1 MVITATY
8 EAAKANY
15 RRDLSNGLVL
25 RWSTAADTAKIAQLV
40 GLVFRD
46 KEDDPLNKGLI
57 SEVTELMSDKNPLM
71 GSGDYGLVED
81 TSKEGSPVVA
91 CTCLWQNHWEYEGI
105 PFLMGQPEIV
115 ATHPDYRN
123 RGLIRA
129 LFEMVHARSEAR
141 GDMVQAI
148 TGIPHFYRQF
158 GYEYVLDL
166 DGRRVVYTSQIPEA
180 KEGEAEAYTLRSAT
194 AEDVATIQDIYS
206 SGRRKFGV
214 VTSDVPPSYWL
225 YETQRVGDETQRF
238 PRLQMIVD
246 AAGQAKGFTLVASG
260 RGDKGTNFGVF
271 MLEVLPGMNLRAM
284 MPSLLRELHQYGTQ
298 VPVRRT
304 IQGGSLTQISFRLG
318 RTHPVYEA
326 LGSLASFFEAP
337 YAWYVRVKDV
347 PKFIK
352 HIAPVLERR
361 LERSVVA
368 DYTGELKIDQYRGGL
383 RMVFEHGKLK
393 TAEPWRVPLYDS
405 NAGAGCP
412 SLVFLQ
418 LLFCHRSL
426 DELRHMFP
434 DVWAEG
440 DAEAVLKALF
450 PAQISAPLPL

>member
-1 MVITATY
+1 MV
-8 EAAKANY
+8 
-15 RRDLSNGLVL
+15 
-25 RWSTAADTAKIAQLV
+25 
-40 GLVFRD
+40 
-46 KEDDPLNKGLI
+46 
-57 SEVTELMSDKNPLM
+57 SEITELMSDKNPLM
-71 GSGDYGLVED
+71 GSGDYGLIED

-105 PFLMGQPEIV
+105 PFEMGQPEIV

-166 DGRRVVYTSQIPEA
+166 EGRRVVYTSQIP
-180 KEGEAEAYTLRSAT
+180 KVQEGEAEAYTLRSAT
-194 AEDVATIQDIYS
+194 AEDVATIQHIYS
-206 SGRRKFGV
+206 SGRRKRGV
-214 VTSDVPPSYWL
+214 VASNVPDSYWL

-238 PRLQMIVD
+238 PRLQLIVD
-246 AAGQAKGFTLVASG
+246 ATGKANGYAFVSSG
-260 RGDKGTNFGVF
+260 RGDKGANFSVF
-271 MLEVLPGMNLRAM
+271 TLDVLPGVNVRAM
-284 MPSLLRELHQYGTQ
+284 VPSLLRELQKYGSQTPIRRMKEG
-298 VPVRRT
+298 VPL
-304 IQGGSLTQISFRLG
+304 SQISFILG
-318 RTHPVYEA
+318 RAHPVYEA
-326 LGSLASFFEAP
+326 LGNLASFYEAP
-337 YAWYVRVKDV
+337 YAWYVRVRDV
-347 PKFIK
+347 PEFIK

-368 DYTGELKIDQYRGGL
+368 DYTGELKIDLYRGGL
-383 RMVFEHGKLK
+383 RLVFEHGKLQ
-393 TAEPWRVPLYDS
+393 TAEPWRVPVYDS
-405 NAGAGCP
+405 NAGAGFP
-412 SLVFLQ
+412 ALVFLQ

-426 DELRHMFP
+426 EELRHMFP

-440 DAEAVLKALF
+440 DAELVLKALF

>member
-1 MVITATY
+1 MITTSKH
-8 EAAKANY
+8 EAAGANY
-15 RRDLSNGLVL
+15 RRNLGNGLIL
-25 RWSTAADTAKIAQLV
+25 RWSTAADTANIAHLA

-46 KEDDPLNKGLI
+46 KESDPLNEGMV
-57 SEVTELMSDKNPLM
+57 SEVTELMSGKNPLM
-71 GSGDYGLVED
+71 GSGDYGLIED

-105 PFLMGQPEIV
+105 PFEMGQPEIV

-123 RGLIRA
+123 KGLIRA

-166 DGRRVVYTSQIPEA
+166 DGKRVVYTFRIPQA
-180 KEGEAEAYTLRSAT
+180 KEGEAEAYTLRNAT
-194 AEDVATIQDIYS
+194 ADDVATIQHIYS
-206 SGRRKFGV
+206 YRRKTGV
-214 VTSDVPPSYWL
+214 VVSNIPDSYWL
-225 YETQRVGDETQRF
+225 YEAQRVSDETQRF

-246 AAGQAKGFTLVASG
+246 ATGKAQGYAFVASG
-260 RGDKGTNFGVF
+260 RGDKGANFAVF
-271 MLEVLPGMNLRAM
+271 ALDVLPEVNLRGM
-284 MPSLLRELHQYGTQ
+284 MPSLLRELQKYGSQ
-298 VPVRRT
+298 VPVRKT
-304 IQGGSLTQISFRLG
+304 KEGVALSQISFNLG
-318 RTHPVYEA
+318 RSHRVYDA
-326 LGSLASFFEAP
+326 LGDLAPFYDAP
-337 YAWYVRVKDV
+337 YAWYVRVRDI
-347 PKFIK
+347 PAFLQ

-361 LERSVVA
+361 LERSIVA
-368 DYTGELKIDQYRGGL
+368 DYTGELKIDLYRGGL
-383 RMVFEHGKLK
+383 RLVFEHGKL
-393 TAEPWRVPLYDS
+393 TMAEQWRVPVYDS

-412 SLVFLQ
+412 ALVFLQ

-440 DAEAVLKALF
+440 DTEIVLKALF
-450 PAQISAPLPL
+450 PAQFSAPQPL